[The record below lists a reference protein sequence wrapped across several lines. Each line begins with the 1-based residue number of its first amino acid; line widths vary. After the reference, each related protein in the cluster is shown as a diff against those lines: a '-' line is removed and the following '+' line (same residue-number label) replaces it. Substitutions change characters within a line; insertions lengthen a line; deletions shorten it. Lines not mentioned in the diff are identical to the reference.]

1 MEPIAKGQVRLA
13 AAIRKAMAEGRPC
26 REVLRNYRKDGSA
39 FWNELSITPVKSDFD
54 QRTYFIGIQK
64 DVSRQVELEREL
76 AELRARPKP
85 DERA

>member
-1 MEPIAKGQVRLA
+1 MHSTSR
-13 AAIRKAMAEGRPC
+13 
-26 REVLRNYRKDGSA
+26 
-39 FWNELSITPVKSDFD
+39 SDFD

-76 AELRARPKP
+76 AALRARPKP